1 MRTED
6 TQKELSEKGT
16 TVLEG
21 VNIAENYLG
30 RLFAD
35 AA

>member
-1 MRTED
+1 MRIVD
-6 TQKELSEKGT
+6 AQKELSEKRT